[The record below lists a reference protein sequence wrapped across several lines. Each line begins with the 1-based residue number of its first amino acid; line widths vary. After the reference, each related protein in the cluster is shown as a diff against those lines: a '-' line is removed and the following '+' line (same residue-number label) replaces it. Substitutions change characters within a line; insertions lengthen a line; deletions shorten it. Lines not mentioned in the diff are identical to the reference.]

1 MPRAGASTSAT
12 PKATAIAWS
21 PCPLSHPGHPSSAA
35 PLLATAPQPGTVVP
49 QPARWRPARSAR
61 QNAPRSRWRP
71 ERPAQSGQRLRPK
84 KNITPHSLRHSYATH
99 LIEAGIDLIEVQ
111 KYLGHHSIL
120 TTVRYTHL
128 TDKTKHHAIERIN
141 TLMDGFKL
149 TWVQVKGGKLNDG
162 KRKEAQSKPEQPQV
176 AQSNQEQPT

>member
-1 MPRAGASTSAT
+1 MCRA
-12 PKATAIAWS
+12 
-21 PCPLSHPGHPSSAA
+21 C
-35 PLLATAPQPGTVVP
+35 
-49 QPARWRPARSAR
+49 
-61 QNAPRSRWRP
+61 QNAHGSGRCPD
-71 ERPAQSGQRLRPK
+71 RPAQSGHSLRPK
-84 KNITPHSLRHSYATH
+84 KNISPHSLRHSYATH